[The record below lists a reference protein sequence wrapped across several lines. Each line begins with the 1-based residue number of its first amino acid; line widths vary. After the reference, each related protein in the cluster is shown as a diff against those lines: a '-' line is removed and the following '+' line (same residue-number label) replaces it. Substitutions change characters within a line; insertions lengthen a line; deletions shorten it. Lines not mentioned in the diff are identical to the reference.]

1 MNVARLAQE
10 NIDKFGEYVSIIYED
25 KEYTNTRIECDGRKL
40 GNALL
45 QMGVVRADRI
55 IIQMPNC
62 PEVLSAFQAIFKI
75 GAVIVPIN
83 YLVGHDELTHIYRDS
98 GTTTVITSIEF
109 LDKVKA
115 AKAEAPNVKN
125 VILVDGSAPDM
136 FSYTDL
142 IADSSDE
149 LDMVDTEDDEL
160 AALIYT
166 AGTTGKP
173 KGVMLTHKALYSN
186 AYNQYNTVN
195 PGPETVNI
203 TALPLSHSYGVALMN
218 GTLLNGNK
226 TVLLRWFNL
235 QQYFEAMEKYK
246 TVATTAVPTMYIY
259 MLLYPDAHKYDIS
272 SMKFWV
278 YGSAPMSNDHIKQ
291 MQTKFGAWM
300 VEGWGLTEAGGNNS
314 FNTLAG
320 FNKMGSIGT
329 PMSGV
334 EMKIFDED
342 SKELPQGQA
351 GEIVIRGDM
360 LMQGYWN
367 MPEQTA
373 EVLRDGWLYTGDI
386 GYVDEE
392 GYFYITDRKKD
403 MLIKGGENIFPR
415 EVENV
420 LMDHSCVMEAAVIGI
435 PDDTYGENVK
445 AFITLAPEQKVS
457 DVELIAHCKEKLGS
471 FKSPKVVKF
480 MDALPKSV
488 MGKILKK
495 ELRKLD

>member
-10 NIDKFGEYVSIIYED
+10 NIGRFGEYVSIVYED
-25 KEYTNTRIECDGRKL
+25 KEYTNVQIELDGRRF
-40 GNALL
+40 GSALKSI
-45 QMGVVRADRI
+45 GVERGDRI
-55 IIQMPNC
+55 IIQLPNS
-62 PEVLSAFQAIFKI
+62 PEVLCAFQAIFKI
-75 GAVIVPIN
+75 GAVVVPIN
-83 YLVGHDELTHIYRDS
+83 FLVGHDELVHIYRDS
-98 GTTTVITSIEF
+98 GTTTVITSVEF
-109 LDKVKA
+109 LDKVVA
-115 AKAEAPNVKN
+115 ARAEAPNLKN
-125 VILVDGSAPDM
+125 VILVDGTAPDM
-136 FSYTDL
+136 LSY
-142 IADSSDE
+142 A
-149 LDMVDTEDDEL
+149 DMVASGVDKLETLETDDDEM

-173 KGVMLTHKALYSN
+173 KGVMLTHKALYAN
-186 AYNQYNTVN
+186 AHNQYNTVN
-195 PGPETVNI
+195 PGPDAINI
-203 TALPLSHSYGVALMN
+203 TALPLSHSYGIALMN

-235 QQYFEAMEKYK
+235 EKYFEAMQKYK

-259 MLLYPDAHKYDIS
+259 MLLYPDADKYDIS
-272 SMKFWV
+272 SMKFWA

-291 MQTKFGAWM
+291 MQQKFGGFI

-314 FNTLAG
+314 LNTLAG

-342 SKELPQGQA
+342 GGELTQGEI

-360 LMQGYWN
+360 LMKGYWN

-373 EVLRDGWLYTGDI
+373 EVLRDGWLYTGDV

-420 LMDHSCVMEAAVIGI
+420 LMDHASVSEAAVIGI
-435 PDDTYGENVK
+435 PDDKYGENIK
-445 AFITLAPEQKVS
+445 AFVVLKPNQKTS
-457 DVELIAHCKEKLGS
+457 DEELIAHCKDKLGS
-471 FKSPKVVKF
+471 FKAPKTVQF
-480 MDALPKSV
+480 MDVLPKNV